1 MADSLSVEISDID
14 IVYCR
19 QLKLQLFALPCGRHI
34 NSLAVPHHAVK
45 TGVAHL
51 IDLQRLRQQLP
62 SGVVI
67 ARVCPQHLAVG
78 IHATLFLACGHEPV
92 VQLCKIFCLMLS
104 RRELVV
110 HDLVDHGLET
120 RHLAESLAAHP
131 RLYVCASP
139 AGHDK
144 SDGHPTTC
152 RQRLSEEIA
161 CGREALDR
169 FGRTFLPCVLLLW
182 QIGGWQLAHGVVDMH
197 ETHVGG

>member
-19 QLKLQLFALPCGRHI
+19 QLKLQLFALPCFRHI
-34 NSLAVPHHAVK
+34 NGLAVPHHAVK

-51 IDLQRLRQQLP
+51 VNLQRLRQQLP
-62 SGVVI
+62 SGVI
-67 ARVCPQHLAVG
+67 ISRVCPQHLPVG
-78 IHATLFLACGHEPV
+78 THAALFLACHREPV

-120 RHLAESLAAHP
+120 WHLAESLAAHP

-139 AGHDK
+139 TGHDK
-144 SDGHPTTC
+144 SYGHPTTC
-152 RQRLSEEIA
+152 RQVLSEEIA

-169 FGRTFLPCVLLLW
+169 LGRTFLPCVLLLG
-182 QIGGWQLAHGVVDMH
+182 QLGGGQLAHGVVDVH